1 MMQKVPNTGAQTV
14 TSRSSRAGVL
24 RTPKCARCRNHGVI
38 SGLKGHK
45 RLCRWRECR
54 CPSCL
59 LVVERQ
65 RVMAAQVALRRQQSS
80 EEGGNSGPCRPGVIP
95 RSAEALLAQK
105 RSCQARLRSLQR
117 SSSLARDLLMQRAAS
132 GLSTTHPLL
141 PVGCSAASAQL
152 LSDRAR
158 KRRAFADRELESV
171 TAATASLGM
180 LLPSSPPP
188 PAPSSLLTAALFWAS
203 AASMPPLCLP
213 PPLPRHCPSPP
224 KPTQRPKLSFSVE
237 SIIGVK

>member
-1 MMQKVPNTGAQTV
+1 MFSSNRGTIESSILPTQDICEVTNKQPN
-14 TSRSSRAGVL
+14 RIGVL

-54 CPSCL
+54 CASCL

-65 RVMAAQVALRRQQSS
+65 RVMAAQVALRRQQTS
-80 EEGGNSGPCRPGVIP
+80 EENSSRPGAKSV
-95 RSAEALLAQK
+95 EALLAQK

-117 SSSLARDLLMQRAAS
+117 SSSLAKELLIQSSAS
-132 GLSTTHPLL
+132 NSLSQQ
-141 PVGCSAASAQL
+141 ASFFPISPGQNF

-171 TAATASLGM
+171 VSPTLFLPPPTLRHEMTTASFFT
-180 LLPSSPPP
+180 
-188 PAPSSLLTAALFWAS
+188 AAALFWAS
-203 AASMPPLCLP
+203 TTSAPVTAPMVRSAPAEVT
-213 PPLPRHCPSPP
+213 
-224 KPTQRPKLSFSVE
+224 KPKLSFSVE
-237 SIIGVK
+237 SIIGIK